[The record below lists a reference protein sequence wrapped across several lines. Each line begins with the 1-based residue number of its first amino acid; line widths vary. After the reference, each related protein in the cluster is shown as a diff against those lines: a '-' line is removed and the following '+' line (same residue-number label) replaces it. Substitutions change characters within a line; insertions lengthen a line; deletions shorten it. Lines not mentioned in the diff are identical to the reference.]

1 MDDPLNLENRR
12 RIYGFIESNPGIHLR
27 EIQRALD
34 MQPGL
39 LSYHLDYLEKRNL
52 IKSEDDG
59 NRKRY
64 FVADRF
70 RLKDRRIISLLRQ
83 RSPSEI
89 IVHLLIKGPSSFTE
103 IRNALGISK
112 STLSYH
118 MKKLTRYGIVICGT
132 REREKIYWLKKPE
145 EVIDLIISLKPAAE
159 STPVDRFAE
168 IWELLAKR

>member
-12 RIYGFIESNPGIHLR
+12 RIYEYIESNPGTHLR

-59 NRKRY
+59 YRKRY

-83 RSPSEI
+83 RSPREI
-89 IVHLLIKGPSSFTE
+89 IAHLLLNGSSSFTE
-103 IRNALGISK
+103 VRNALGISK

-118 MKKLTRYGIVICGT
+118 MKKLVRHGIVVCEKK
-132 REREKIYWLKKPE
+132 EREKFYRLENSE
-145 EVIDLIISLKPAAE
+145 EVIDLIISLKPVME
-159 STPVDRFAE
+159 STPIDRFAE
-168 IWELLAKR
+168 IWEQLAGR